1 MTQPLFA
8 TYSTDENRVSGSLMA
23 VFERLPLTTLQRLLS
38 EATEEDVPLVEFRTQ
53 PRNPHG
59 PGVPD
64 GAITASVLYL
74 VEAKVKPDTVGLRQL
89 ERHLAWLDGSSASHG
104 RLYVLTPDRGKPPV
118 LEAFAEDE
126 RVVWLSYLAL
136 DDAIASVLE
145 LPIDEVTERER
156 FLLRELA
163 NMFRQEGLVGGFDTV
178 VVAGRISWPEYLE
191 FGIYACQAQRA
202 FRDVPYLGFYAD
214 GEIKPLLA
222 RRLAWWPEIRFDAET
237 AALPKRMRTRSSNVW
252 AKRSLR
258 SSGRPSAAPARPS
271 ASCSSRH
278 PMTSPRFASN
288 LSVMSDGARGPRPSA
303 TPRANSCSVG
313 PSTRPSWM
321 HGNRNVVSGRGT
333 PLSLATLR
341 VGRRRFVTE
350 SAIESSS
357 QVGSPGSMASAPATD
372 RCRRPSISN

>member
-1 MTQPLFA
+1 MSQPLFA
-8 TYSTDENRVSGSLMA
+8 TYTTDENRVSGSLMA
-23 VFERLPLTTLQRLLS
+23 VLERLSLTTLQRLLS

-74 VEAKVKPDTVGLRQL
+74 VEAKVKPDTVGLEQL
-89 ERHLAWLDGSSASHG
+89 QRHLAWLDGSTASHG

-118 LEAFAEDE
+118 LQAFAEDE

-136 DDAIASVLE
+136 DDAIASVLD

-222 RRLAWWPEIRFDAET
+222 RRLAWWPEIRFDAAT
-237 AALPKRMRTRSSNVW
+237 AADL
-252 AKRSLR
+252 
-258 SSGRPSAAPARPS
+258 AADVDPLKQRLGEAIPAIL
-271 ASCSSRH
+271 AS
-278 PMTSPRFASN
+278 TE
-288 LSVMSDGARGPRPSA
+288 RGPREA
-303 TPRANSCSVG
+303 FGV
-313 PSTRPSWM
+313 M
-321 HGNRNVVSGRGT
+321 L
-333 PLSLATLR
+333 LSPPDDVATLR
-341 VGRRRFVTE
+341 VEPLRHIGRGAWTQAQRYT
-350 SAIESSS
+350 SSELLVS
-357 QVGSPGSMASAPATD
+357 GPADTAQLD
-372 RCRRPSISN
+372 AWEQERGLR